1 MAIGERIRWF
11 RNRSGMTQRQLG
23 QQLGINNMSADS
35 RIGQYEIEARS
46 PKKDVIEKLAQ
57 IFDVAEEA
65 LDVPDIDS
73 YIGLMHTLFTLE
85 DRYGLTVTELDGQV
99 CLKPDINHP
108 NYSMDLSQ
116 NLRSWY
122 EIKARLTSGIVR
134 IEDYDHWRYS
144 FPADRAQE
152 TMDKINELRREERFG
167 E

>member
-23 QQLGINNMSADS
+23 QALGISNMSADS
-35 RIGQYEIEARS
+35 RIGQYEIESRT
-46 PKKDVIEKLAQ
+46 PKKDMIEKLAQ

-65 LDVPDIDS
+65 IDVPNIDT

-152 TMDKINELRREERFG
+152 TMDKIHELRREERFG